1 MVQYKQSIQCKECK
15 VYRNWGSRFNDC
27 KEWYAYLLIMS
38 IPTEIDPETMPDHNS
53 DRFTQFYDEIVDFK
67 PAFRLADGSVFVL
80 DPDGGY
86 FNWIT
91 IRWVDENDCYYDS

>member
-1 MVQYKQSIQCKECK
+1 
-15 VYRNWGSRFNDC
+15 
-27 KEWYAYLLIMS
+27 MS

-86 FNWIT
+86 FN
-91 IRWVDENDCYYDS
+91 